1 MEFSKNTVSPQRVHG
16 LLDKLSAMNK
26 EHRAKLHPAEIPEKT
41 PEKNIERPRFQKIKR
56 LPKMSAAEMI
66 ARLRMGKPITE
77 QPHGKIK
84 FRRSPLNRQE
94 NGVIS
99 QNHKRSEER
108 DYQKLSYSKNRNVA
122 LNQIM
127 HNLSS
132 TRREMIEN
140 IIRHNSSNDS
150 VETRIKNKHL
160 IDELTGNDLERPS
173 LTLERDREREHERT
187 QAHIR
192 VRQRQRTR

>member
-26 EHRAKLHPAEIPEKT
+26 EHRAKLHPAETPEKT
-41 PEKNIERPRFQKIKR
+41 QEKNIERPRFQKTKR

-66 ARLRMGKPITE
+66 ASLRMGKPITE
-77 QPHGKIK
+77 QSHGNFK
-84 FRRSPLNRQE
+84 FR
-94 NGVIS
+94 
-99 QNHKRSEER
+99 
-108 DYQKLSYSKNRNVA
+108 NRNISRQKNGNVT

-127 HNLSS
+127 HNLSN

-150 VETRIKNKHL
+150 IETRIKNKHL

-187 QAHIR
+187 QSHIR

>member
-1 MEFSKNTVSPQRVHG
+1 
-16 LLDKLSAMNK
+16 
-26 EHRAKLHPAEIPEKT
+26 
-41 PEKNIERPRFQKIKR
+41 
-56 LPKMSAAEMI
+56 MSAAEMI

-77 QPHGKIK
+77 QPHGNFK
-84 FRRSPLNRQE
+84 FR
-94 NGVIS
+94 
-99 QNHKRSEER
+99 
-108 DYQKLSYSKNRNVA
+108 NRNISRQKNGNVT

-127 HNLSS
+127 HNLSN

-150 VETRIKNKHL
+150 IETMIKNKHL

-187 QAHIR
+187 QSHIR